1 MAGRGQRRRRAAA
14 GAVDRMQ
21 VDVVRHLVV
30 GVIVEMHL
38 DLVALADADELAGHM
53 AAEGPEGIAHA
64 VGEPPFELPHF
75 EMHDD
80 LGRVVAMD
88 RRRDVR
94 RVGENRVLLAD
105 DRIVEIVLAGSRVSG
120 PSDEDRRQRR
130 A

>member
-1 MAGRGQRRRRAAA
+1 
-14 GAVDRMQ
+14 MQ

-53 AAEGPEGIAHA
+53 AAEGPEGVADA

-80 LGRVVAMD
+80 LRRVVAMD

-94 RVGENRVLLAD
+94 RVGQNGVLLAD
-105 DRIVEIVLAGSRVSG
+105 DRIVEIVFAGGRESG
-120 PSDEDRRQRR
+120 AGDEDRRQRC